1 MLCKK
6 TPKEV
11 GNSGCDPLKFPSP
24 MEVLRK
30 DIIRT
35 WILPHLSTGTR
46 GPACQAD
53 LLQVVETILYKL
65 KTGCQW
71 RQLPLKQFFTE
82 AALSWQGVYYHF
94 NEWRKDGSWKR
105 LWVTLL
111 HRHKARLDLSS
122 VQLDG
127 SHTRTH
133 NGGAAIGY
141 QGRKAARTTNLL
153 FLADKTGQPLACA
166 SPQAGNHHD
175 LFAIETSF
183 GELCAMVE
191 EAQISLEGLFLNADS
206 GFDAKVL
213 RDDCFR
219 RGIETNIAL
228 NPRSRKSEAAEDTY
242 VDPELYRERTA
253 IERTNAWLDSFK
265 TLLVRY
271 ETSVDNWLA
280 FHFLAFTVL
289 LLRKI
294 PAEHKP

>member
-1 MLCKK
+1 MW
-6 TPKEV
+6 
-11 GNSGCDPLKFPSP
+11 CDSLKFPSP
-24 MEVLRK
+24 TEVLGK

-53 LLQVVETILYKL
+53 LLNVVETILYKL

-82 AALSWQGVYYHF
+82 AVLSWQAVYYHF
-94 NEWRKDGSWKR
+94 NEWRKDGSWKK
-105 LWVTLL
+105 LWVTFL
-111 HRHKARLDLSS
+111 HLHKSRLDLSS
-122 VQLDG
+122 IQLAG

-141 QGRKAARTTNLL
+141 QGRKAARTTNML
-153 FLADKTGQPLACA
+153 FPADKTGQPLACA

-175 LFAIETSF
+175 VVDIETLFS
-183 GELCAMVE
+183 ELCALVE
-191 EAQISLEGLFLNADS
+191 EAQISLEGLFLNAGSD
-206 GFDAKVL
+206 FDAKAL

-219 RGIETNIAL
+219 RGIEANIAL
-228 NPRSRKSEAAEDTY
+228 NPRSRKSEAAQDTY
-242 VDPELYRERTA
+242 VHPELYRERTA
-253 IERTNAWLDSFK
+253 IARTNAWLDGFK

-271 ETSVDNWLA
+271 ETNVENWRA

-294 PAEHKP
+294 PPDEKP